1 MQNGLTS
8 GAGGGGGREEE
19 CRERKQRGG
28 FNLPQPLPRAGHHGR
43 DLFLFLGKFSEACRA
58 KASTATRLHH
68 PGVTR
73 RGTRS
78 LLTPSGSLR
87 VATEEPSKETLGFF
101 SPRWCPPHCSPG
113 TAKFSSVL
121 SALIGCAVPT
131 WQNLI
136 GCLPWH
142 LFLSLLRMFS
152 AGNKATFRDYTGF
165 ITSKLGALLRG
176 KWLLLLFIYIIDYLH
191 SYPQKCTAKLN
202 IVTEAFHLFIFIDW
216 RHSIDQR
223 EPTKSWFKSSLYLL
237 FNVLFPQRVYEST
250 LIIPCKSLR

>member
-8 GAGGGGGREEE
+8 GTGGGGGRERRGAGRGSNEGGW
-19 CRERKQRGG
+19 GG
-28 FNLPQPLPRAGHHGR
+28 FNLPHPLPRAGHHGR

-58 KASTATRLHH
+58 KTSTATRLHH

-87 VATEEPSKETLGFF
+87 VVTEEPSKETLGVF
-101 SPRWCPPHCSPG
+101 SSRWCPPHCSPG

-142 LFLSLLRMFS
+142 LFFVSFE
-152 AGNKATFRDYTGF
+152 D
-165 ITSKLGALLRG
+165 
-176 KWLLLLFIYIIDYLH
+176 
-191 SYPQKCTAKLN
+191 
-202 IVTEAFHLFIFIDW
+202 V
-216 RHSIDQR
+216 
-223 EPTKSWFKSSLYLL
+223 
-237 FNVLFPQRVYEST
+237 
-250 LIIPCKSLR
+250 